1 GVYFAVHTAIDWV
14 WSIPSVGLTALV
26 LAGIGASRSA
36 RRPLRPR
43 WGLLAGSAVAVVAVL
58 GLAPPWLSAR
68 FTDRAY
74 GESADARATS
84 LRWAERFDPLSVDPL
99 LTEAV
104 LATSPHD
111 IPPLE
116 RAVARQPGDA
126 EVHYLLGVA
135 LL

>member
-1 GVYFAVHTAIDWV
+1 MPTVA
-14 WSIPSVGLTALV
+14 
-26 LAGIGASRSA
+26 
-36 RRPLRPR
+36 
-43 WGLLAGSAVAVVAVL
+43 AVAEFL
-58 GLAPPWLSAR
+58 HGLAPPWLSAR

-84 LRWAERFDPLSVDPL
+84 LRWAERLDPLSVDPL

-116 RAVARQPGDA
+116 RAVARQPGVERIYSSHTSWCGYEPGGA
-126 EVHYLLGVA
+126 GTRARSWMPATSPAPLGPRPPGD
-135 LL
+135 